1 VQQEPNIPSINASGF
16 RVATRTHIGLRR
28 KRNEDFLGVES
39 TMHGLLLVVCDGMGG
54 HAGGDRASRLAVELL
69 SDHVRN
75 ARAGAEHMF
84 RAGVELANQR
94 ISSESRTIED
104 AHGMGTTLVA
114 AIAGGNRATVVN
126 VGDSRAYLFH
136 DGRLRRVTIDHSVV
150 GELVASGELTEEQ
163 AAHHPQRNLITR
175 ALGTTSHVEPDIFNV
190 TLEQDDILLLS
201 TDGLHG
207 LVRDAEIEELLRS
220 NPSPERACDALIE
233 AALAAGGTDNVTVA
247 LLRVGNESDDG
258 GPITDPATL
267 PPATTS
273 PQRGPS
279 RPRLVLLL
287 IAIVG
292 LAGILMWGL
301 QQFGVIGSADGRDS
315 VTVIAPDSIIMEDSL
330 TTIDSLGA
338 GDTLRFGA
346 DTLLQALPGDDVT
359 RSGTQQPPN
368 DLSGRFGSS
377 KPDTVKQPS
386 PGRRQGQR

>member
-1 VQQEPNIPSINASGF
+1 
-16 RVATRTHIGLRR
+16 LRR

-39 TMHGLLLVVCDGMGG
+39 TTHGLLLVVCDGMGG
-54 HAGGDRASRLAVELL
+54 HVGGDRASRLAVELL

-75 ARAGAEHMF
+75 ARTDADSML
-84 RAGVELANQR
+84 RTGVELANQR
-94 ISSESRTIED
+94 ISSESQSIEE
-104 AHGMGTTLVA
+104 ARGMGTTLVA
-114 AIAGGNRATVVN
+114 AIAEGNRATVVN

-136 DGRLRRVTIDHSVV
+136 DGHLRRVSVDHSVV

-163 AAHHPQRNLITR
+163 AALHPQRNLITR
-175 ALGTTSHVEPDIFNV
+175 ALGTTSNVVPDIFNV
-190 TLEQDDILLLS
+190 TVEHDDILLLS

-207 LVRDAEIEELLRS
+207 LVRDAEIEELLRA
-220 NPSPERACDALIE
+220 NPNPERACDALIE

-247 LLRVGNESDDG
+247 LLRVGNDGDAG

-267 PPATTS
+267 PPTTAP

-292 LAGILMWGL
+292 LAGILLWGL
-301 QQFGVIGSADGRDS
+301 QEFGVIGSAGDQDS
-315 VTVIAPDSIIMEDSL
+315 LTVIAPDSIIVEDSL

-346 DTLLQALPGDDVT
+346 DTMLQALPGDTVT
-359 RSGTQQPPN
+359 RSGTRQPPS

-386 PGRRQGQR
+386 TGRRSGHR